1 MAAISLA
8 PITYGIS
15 EVECFL
21 RFFGKRQKILRI
33 LNAIG
38 SPNLSFFDVRTL
50 TFREVRD
57 PGRSAGS
64 GKLGK
69 WDICLNEVLISRNW

>member
-33 LNAIG
+33 LNAVG
-38 SPNLSFFDVRTL
+38 KKNLSFFDCA
-50 TFREVRD
+50 
-57 PGRSAGS
+57 P
-64 GKLGK
+64 
-69 WDICLNEVLISRNW
+69 